1 MDANSISTI
10 EVFISECVLIDAL
23 LQEQVIVD
31 DEVLIDIDYNK
42 NKRANAIIR
51 QIELKYETKI
61 EANKENKDRNNKK
74 INKDIK
80 KRK

>member
-1 MDANSISTI
+1 VDANSISTI